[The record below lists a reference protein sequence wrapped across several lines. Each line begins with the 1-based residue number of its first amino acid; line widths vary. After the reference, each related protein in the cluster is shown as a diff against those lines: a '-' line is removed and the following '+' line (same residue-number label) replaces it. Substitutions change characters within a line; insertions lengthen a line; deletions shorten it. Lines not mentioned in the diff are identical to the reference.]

1 MALEMKYV
9 DSKQGDPKPYSQRNP
24 RMDEQKAEG
33 HHFNKI
39 LYLLT
44 YILGFI
50 EFQIEEVP
58 KSQEEGPYTMASVHS
73 DETHR
78 PAQSSVSGSL
88 DQAPRNILP
97 APVCACWLGLTASLI
112 RR

>member
-73 DETHR
+73 
-78 PAQSSVSGSL
+78 
-88 DQAPRNILP
+88 LP
-97 APVCACWLGLTASLI
+97 SPVCLAPLI
-112 RR
+112 KHPGIFSQLLYVHAGWGSQPLW